1 MKKKIKALIE
11 ISKKF
16 DYSICLDPEVDT
28 PYGLLGQGKTIEE
41 AKQDFMDCYEEMR
54 ECYEEDGEVFPE
66 IEIEFVY
73 EIQSFLKYSPFP
85 LTWLS
90 EATGIN
96 KKQLS
101 HYTTEHRNPSR
112 ATLLKIQNAVNK
124 FVADYSQV
132 CFVYEVEKKIG

>member
-1 MKKKIKALIE
+1 MKKKIKAFIE
-11 ISKKF
+11 IGKKL
-16 DYSICLDPEVDT
+16 DYDIWLDPEANT

-41 AKQDFMDCYEEMR
+41 AKQDFIDCYEEMR
-54 ECYEEDGEVFPE
+54 KCYEEDGEVFPE
-66 IEIEFVY
+66 IEFEFVY

-101 HYTTEHRNPSR
+101 HYATEHRNPSR

-132 CFVYEVEKKIG
+132 CFV

>member
-1 MKKKIKALIE
+1 MKKTIKAFIE
-11 ISKKF
+11 IGKKL
-16 DYSICLDPEVDT
+16 DYDIWIDLEANA
-28 PYGLLGQGKTIEE
+28 PYGLLGHGKTIET
-41 AKQDFMDCYEEMR
+41 AKQDFMGCYEEMSK
-54 ECYEEDGEVFPE
+54 CYEEDGEVFPE
-66 IEIEFVY
+66 FEFEFVY

-101 HYTTEHRNPSR
+101 HYATEHRNPSR
-112 ATLLKIQNAVNK
+112 ATLLKIQNAVNE

-132 CFVYEVEKKIG
+132 CFV

>member
-1 MKKKIKALIE
+1 MKRKVKAVIE
-11 ISKKF
+11 TGEKL
-16 DYSICLDPEVDT
+16 DYDIWIDIDENL

-41 AKQDFMDCYEEMR
+41 AKQDFMDGYEYMKQSFSKRQQE
-54 ECYEEDGEVFPE
+54 FPE
-66 IEIEFVY
+66 VEFEFVY
-73 EIQSFLKYSPFP
+73 DIQSFLKYSPFP

-101 HYTTEHRNPSR
+101 HYATEHRNPSR
-112 ATLLKIQNAVNK
+112 ATLTKIQNAVQK

-132 CFVYEVEKKIG
+132 CFV